1 MNMERRTAVDV
12 KGVRQE
18 FAKFTALDG
27 VDLQVLE
34 GETFGLLG
42 PNGAGKSTLISIIA
56 FLAKPSAG
64 EARVFGRRDRS
75 LIGLA
80 PQENSFYGELTVW
93 ENLEF
98 FGRLYN
104 VRARELG
111 ARAAET
117 LALLNLEDKRNARAE
132 TLSGGMKRRLNVA
145 CALMHEPKLLILD
158 EPSVGLDPTSRRV
171 LWGVIQRLRG
181 KGMAILVTTHYM
193 DEADRL
199 CDRIAVLQKG
209 KIVAEGTP
217 AQLKKRVLAEI
228 RLTLTEAPT
237 KRDVELCEKCGVD
250 GSTIILKTLD
260 PENELPKLTQ
270 RFGKRLKSVEVKKPS
285 LEDFFLQLTEG
296 AK

>member
-1 MNMERRTAVDV
+1 MERRTAVDV

-98 FGRLYN
+98 FGRLYS
-104 VRARELG
+104 VRGRELG

-193 DEADRL
+193 DEADYL

-209 KIVAEGTP
+209 RIVAEGTP

-228 RLTLTEAPT
+228 RLTLTGAPT
-237 KRDVELCEKCGVD
+237 KRDVELCEKCSVD
-250 GSTIILKTLD
+250 GNTLILKTLD
-260 PENELPKLTQ
+260 PEDELPRLTQ

>member
-1 MNMERRTAVDV
+1 VERRTAVDV

-98 FGRLYN
+98 FGRLYS
-104 VRARELG
+104 VRGRELG

-193 DEADRL
+193 DEADYL

-209 KIVAEGTP
+209 RIVAEGTP

-228 RLTLTEAPT
+228 RLTLTGAPT
-237 KRDVELCEKCGVD
+237 KRDVELCEKCSVD
-250 GSTIILKTLD
+250 GNTLILKTLD
-260 PENELPKLTQ
+260 PEDELPRLTQ